1 MKIAMRL
8 KTGFQPSLANIMLA
22 TIVAATVTLSSAA
35 AEEATA
41 DISVYAG
48 LEPVM
53 QLECSDMNFGVY
65 QIARGDRG
73 IGSNPTRVMLSTGV
87 DGSTGLLETFI
98 SFVNAG
104 QDQIAL
110 SDKPQFDGPQ
120 PAICVV
126 TGSRA
131 KNTEIDITRDPAA
144 FTPMAFSGV
153 GANPFAT
160 TLIDPK
166 TSATGIVGFFNV
178 PASVDTNA
186 EGNAEFTITGEVRI
200 PNNLSAD
207 NYGSYK
213 AAPLTITV
221 TDGL

>member
-1 MKIAMRL
+1 MKTARRL
-8 KTGFQPSLANIMLA
+8 TTGFQPSVATIILA
-22 TIVAATVTLSSAA
+22 TIVAATVVLSSAA

-53 QLECSDMNFGVY
+53 QLTCTDMNFGVY

-73 IGSNPTRVMLSTGV
+73 IGSNPTIAILNFTVS
-87 DGSTGLLETFI
+87 GSSGLVTTSI
-98 SFVNAG
+98 SFTNAG

-131 KNTEIDITRDPAA
+131 KNTAITITRDPVKL
-144 FTPMAFSGV
+144 TGMAFSG
-153 GANPFAT
+153 AATNPFAT
-160 TLIDPK
+160 TLLDP
-166 TSATGIVGFFNV
+166 TTAASGILGYFVV
-178 PASVDTNA
+178 PESVNTDA
-186 EGNAEFTITGEVRI
+186 EGNAEFIITGEAHI

>member
-1 MKIAMRL
+1 MKTAMQLTNR
-8 KTGFQPSLANIMLA
+8 FQQSLPRITLMAAFLA
-22 TIVAATVTLSSAA
+22 AVSVSNAA

-53 QLECSDMNFGVY
+53 QLTCTDMNFGVY

-73 IGSNPTRVMLSTGV
+73 IGSNPTRVILAAGI
-87 DGSTGLLETFI
+87 DGATGLLETTVAFT
-98 SFVNAG
+98 NAG
-104 QDQIAL
+104 TDQIAL

-120 PAICVV
+120 PAICQV

-131 KNTEIDITRDPAA
+131 KNTAIAITRDPVN
-144 FTPMAFSGV
+144 FTSMDFSGV
-153 GANPFAT
+153 AANPFAT
-160 TLIDPK
+160 TLLSPITPA
-166 TSATGIVGFFNV
+166 SGIVGFFNV

-186 EGNAEFTITGEVRI
+186 EGNGEFTITGEVRI
-200 PNNLSAD
+200 PNNLAVG

>member
-1 MKIAMRL
+1 MKTARRL
-8 KTGFQPSLANIMLA
+8 TNGFQPSLASIMLA
-22 TIVAATVTLSSAA
+22 TIVAAAAVLSSAA

-53 QLECSDMNFGVY
+53 QLTCTDMNFGVY

-73 IGSNPTRVMLSTGV
+73 IGSNPTRVSLTAGV

-131 KNTEIDITRDPAA
+131 KNMAIAITRDPVA
-144 FTPMAFSGV
+144 FTSMPFSGV
-153 GANPFAT
+153 GTNPFAT
-160 TLIDPK
+160 TLLDPRAAA
-166 TSATGIVGFFNV
+166 SGIVGFFNV
-178 PASVDTNA
+178 PDSVVTDA